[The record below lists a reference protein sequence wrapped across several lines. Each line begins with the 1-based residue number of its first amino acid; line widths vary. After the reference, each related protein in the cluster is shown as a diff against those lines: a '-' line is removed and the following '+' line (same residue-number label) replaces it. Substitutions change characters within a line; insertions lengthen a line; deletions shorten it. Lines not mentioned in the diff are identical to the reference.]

1 MTDRA
6 RHHEPGHTTAVSG
19 RARGGAGPE
28 CAGPECA
35 GPAAAAR
42 GPSLGPPSSTP
53 TDPGA
58 RVAPAA
64 WGPRSP
70 RSLGPA
76 PPPRRDRSYSAP
88 RSVHFRPEIGR
99 IPCRDRFTSGPR
111 SVRSTRS
118 SGAAR
123 PSALTHSFR
132 AGVQRRAV
140 LMLIEVP
147 EASGAAAPLAD
158 VLRDPAV
165 TRLASVFVRVL
176 AASMSARMTLT
187 ARIPETRAEN
197 RVIARISPTRA
208 APRVSNVILT
218 DIRSQGFVSRAPS
231 CFASDRAG
239 KTPAPTTSS
248 PCSPTARRSAG
259 SRLSR
264 IVTVPAACRP
274 PRRRSP
280 ISSRK

>member
-6 RHHEPGHTTAVSG
+6 RHHEPGHTAAASG

-70 RSLGPA
+70 L
-76 PPPRRDRSYSAP
+76 
-88 RSVHFRPEIGR
+88 VEIGR
-99 IPCRDRFTSGPR
+99 IPHRDRFTSGPR

>member
-6 RHHEPGHTTAVSG
+6 RHHEPGHTTAASG
-19 RARGGAGPE
+19 RARGG
-28 CAGPECA
+28 AGPECA

-76 PPPRRDRSYSAP
+76 PPPR
-88 RSVHFRPEIGR
+88 
-99 IPCRDRFTSGPR
+99 RDRFTSGPR

-208 APRVSNVILT
+208 TPRVSNVILT
-218 DIRSQGFVSRAPS
+218 DIRSRGFVSRAPS

-264 IVTVPAACRP
+264 IVTVPAASRP